1 MLPEYSSIPPPVLH
15 SFFFLSLLKSLNL
28 SSNSRNRS
36 TQMRNPLSC
45 HQIVQQPTCISGAFT
60 SAPAALEDASCLCLN
75 QPFHLSFRSQLPF
88 HFSRTSFLQLPHSPS
103 LASLCSLLLIISIT
117 DKHVFIAS
125 IKNTSL
131 IPCVSPST
139 THFLL
144 ML

>member
-1 MLPEYSSIPPPVLH
+1 MLPEYSSTLPPVLH
-15 SFFFLSLLKSLNL
+15 SFFFPSLFKSLNL

-45 HQIVQQPTCISGAFT
+45 HQIIQQPTCISGAFT

-103 LASLCSLLLIISIT
+103 LASLCSRLISIT

-131 IPCVSPST
+131 IPWVSPSI